1 MDSAELK
8 NRSIDEQLDFLMEG
22 SYFADEGGLGAAAT
36 SAADQAAAAGAATG
50 LRAQMRTELKSK
62 LEKSAQS
69 GEPLRAYIGVDPTRT
84 SLHIGHMVPVSKLAR
99 FQKLGH
105 TVVFLIGDYTATIG
119 DPTGQNSEREAL
131 SHERVLELSKF
142 YTAQAYRL
150 LEPAKTEIRYNS
162 EWLESL
168 GFAQVAELLAQFP
181 LAQVL
186 AREDFRSR
194 MEKGGGL
201 RAHELLY
208 SVMQGYDAYALNCD
222 VQVGG
227 YDQHFNLLA
236 GRVLQEHF
244 KRKYKDQPHPLFAGK
259 PETGKWVKGPH
270 VMLTFPLLLGTDGR
284 KMSKSWDNTIDVLS
298 EPKDMYGR
306 VMRISDEMI
315 ENYLSVA
322 VEAPRATK
330 AEILALAESEPLAAK
345 KWVAH
350 FITAM
355 YNGAAAADEAAE
367 HFRAAVQ
374 EKQLVEDDIVDVAVP
389 VELQSGETLA
399 GLIAALKLAGSK
411 KEAQR
416 LIEGGGVRIN
426 GEVVVDKFAAYSHSA
441 GALLQ
446 LGKRKVYRLN

>member
-1 MDSAELK
+1 MDSSALK
-8 NRSIDEQLDFLMEG
+8 NLRMDEQLDFLMEG
-22 SYFADEGGLGAAAT
+22 SYFADEGGAAGAT
-36 SAADQAAAAGAATG
+36 QSSGEAAAG
-50 LRAQMRTELKSK
+50 LRSQMYAELKAK
-62 LEKSAQS
+62 LEKSART

-105 TVVFLIGDYTATIG
+105 TVVFLIGDYTAMIG
-119 DPTGQNSEREAL
+119 DPTDQTSERQAL
-131 SHERVLELSKF
+131 SHERVLELSQF
-142 YTAQAYRL
+142 YTGQAHRL
-150 LEPAKTEIRYNS
+150 LDPDKTEIRYNS
-162 EWLESL
+162 EWLEKL
-168 GFAQVAELLAQFP
+168 GFAEVAELLAQFP
-181 LAQVL
+181 IAQVL
-186 AREDFRSR
+186 ARDDFRSR
-194 MEKGGGL
+194 LEKGGGL

-244 KRKYKDQPHPLFAGK
+244 QKKYKDQPHPLFADK
-259 PETGKWVKGPH
+259 PSTGKWVKGPH
-270 VMLTFPLLLGTDGR
+270 VMLTFPLLMGTDGR

-315 ENYLSVA
+315 ENYVSVA
-322 VEAPRATK
+322 VEAPRAEK
-330 AEILALAESEPLAAK
+330 AKVLELAAGDPLSAK
-345 KWVAH
+345 KWVAQ

-355 YNGAAAADEAAE
+355 YNGAAAAEEAAE
-367 HFRAAVQ
+367 HFRATVQ
-374 EKQLVEDDIVDVAVP
+374 EKQVAEDDIVDVEVP
-389 VELQSGETLA
+389 AELRSGETIA

-416 LIEGGGVRIN
+416 LIEGGGVRID
-426 GEVVVDKFAAYSHSA
+426 GEVVADKFATYTYNA
-441 GALLQ
+441 GSLLQ
-446 LGKRKVYRLN
+446 LGKRKVYRLL